1 MIKKYTTLFIAI
13 ASISGCASTA
23 NLSENEVSDRFPNL
37 NTLGT
42 DLHKADDLEVDMLAE
57 SSFTEAT
64 KYFIEAQAA
73 ATKGSSGTD
82 KLIKEGQD
90 SLELAKISAKKAS
103 YELNDVMAARQRA
116 LGAGAKTKSPKAFA
130 DADSELHYLGNL
142 VAEDRVAKV
151 RESRQEL
158 RATYRQLEV
167 KALKSATGQQA
178 EERIS
183 AAKAANADKRAPL
196 TFKQAKDELSL
207 SRSVLEVDP
216 DATDKAAVHAQTAY
230 DLAGKT
236 MQITEVIRELEQSDM
251 TDEEVVLWYQRQLS
265 TAVQPVIE
273 SLDFSMAN
281 RDVVAKVRKELDRLS
296 GDAKASE
303 ASLIALNEQHRKTLA
318 EKDRIIGDLKA
329 TSSADKKKQADMES
343 RFRVV
348 QNMFKAQEAEVY
360 RQGNN
365 VLIRAFGFNFRSG
378 HSEIQSDN
386 FPLLNKLTKA
396 IGQFPASSIEV
407 SGHTDNRGADEMNL
421 DLSTER
427 AKKVASFMTEVGGIE
442 RRRIK
447 SFGYGETRPLAS
459 NETEAGRAS
468 NRRVEF
474 LIINQ

>member
-1 MIKKYTTLFIAI
+1 MIKKYTTLFIAV
-13 ASISGCASTA
+13 ATLSGCASTA
-23 NLSENEVSDRFPNL
+23 TLSEGEVSDRYPGL
-37 NTLGT
+37 NALGD
-42 DLHKADDLEVDMLAE
+42 DLLMADDQEVDMLAE
-57 SSFTEAT
+57 RSYIAATE
-64 KYFIEAQAA
+64 YFVEAQSSAI
-73 ATKGSSGTD
+73 KGGSNTD
-82 KLIKEGQD
+82 KLIKEGQV
-90 SLELAKISAKKAS
+90 SLALAKASAKKAS
-103 YELNDVMAARQRA
+103 YELNDVMVARQRA

-130 DADSELHYLGNL
+130 EADSELHYLGNL

-216 DATDKAAVHAQTAY
+216 DATDKAAAHAQTAY
-230 DLAGKT
+230 DLAGKAT
-236 MQITEVIRELEQSDM
+236 QITEVIRELDQSDM
-251 TDEEVVLWYQRQLS
+251 TDEEIVLWYQRQLS
-265 TAVQPVIE
+265 TAVAPVVE
-273 SLDFSMAN
+273 PLDFSMAN
-281 RDVVAKVRKELDRLS
+281 RDVVAKVRKDLERLS

-329 TSSADKKKQADMES
+329 TSSADKQKQAEMEA

-348 QNMFKAQEAEVY
+348 QNMFKPQEAEVY

-378 HSEIQSDN
+378 QSEIQSEN
-386 FPLLNKLTKA
+386 FVLLNKLTKA
-396 IGQFPASSIEV
+396 IGQFPASTIEV
-407 SGHTDNRGADEMNL
+407 SGHTDNRGADALNL
-421 DLSTER
+421 DLSAER

-447 SFGYGETRPLAS
+447 SFGYGETRPLAT
-459 NETEAGRAS
+459 NETEEGRAS

>member
-1 MIKKYTTLFIAI
+1 MIKKYTTLFIAV
-13 ASISGCASTA
+13 AALSGCASTA
-23 NLSENEVSDRFPNL
+23 TLSESEVSDRYPGL
-37 NTLGT
+37 NALGD
-42 DLHKADDLEVDMLAE
+42 DLLKADDQEVDMLAE
-57 SSFTEAT
+57 RRYTEAT
-64 KYFIEAQAA
+64 DFFLEAQDSAA
-73 ATKGSSGTD
+73 KGASNTE
-82 KLIKEGQD
+82 KLIKEG
-90 SLELAKISAKKAS
+90 EVALATAKASAKKAS
-103 YELNDVMAARQRA
+103 YELNDVMVARQRA
-116 LGAGAKTKSPKAFA
+116 LGAGAKSKSPKAFA
-130 DADSELHYLGNL
+130 EADSELHYLGNL

-183 AAKAANADKRAPL
+183 AAKAANADKRAPI

-207 SRSVLEVDP
+207 SRSVLEVDA
-216 DATDKAAVHAQTAY
+216 DATDKAAAHAQKAY
-230 DLAGKT
+230 DLAGKA

-251 TDEEVVLWYQRQLS
+251 SDEEVVLWYQRQLS
-265 TAVQPVIE
+265 TAVAPAVQ

-281 RDVVAKVRKELDRLS
+281 RDVVAKVRKELDRLA

-329 TSSADKKKQADMES
+329 TSSADKKQQAEMDS
-343 RFRVV
+343 RFKLV

-378 HSEIQSDN
+378 QSEIQSDN
-386 FPLLNKLTKA
+386 FALLNKLTKA
-396 IGQFPASSIEV
+396 INVFPASKIEI
-407 SGHTDNRGADEMNL
+407 SGHTDNRGADELNL

-427 AKKVASFMTEVGGIE
+427 AKKVASFMTEVGGIDS
-442 RRRIK
+442 RRIK
-447 SFGYGETRPLAS
+447 SFGYGESRPLAS
-459 NETEAGRAS
+459 NETEEGRAS

>member
-1 MIKKYTTLFIAI
+1 MIKQYTTLFIAV
-13 ASISGCASTA
+13 AALSGCASTA
-23 NLSENEVSDRFPNL
+23 TLTDTQVSDRYPEL
-37 NTLGT
+37 KTLGN
-42 DLHKADDLEVDMLAE
+42 DLREADDLEVDMLAE
-57 SSFTEAT
+57 RSYTEAAD
-64 KYFIEAQAA
+64 YFAEAQTSAI
-73 ATKGSSGTD
+73 KGASNTNN
-82 KLIKEGQD
+82 LIKDGQD
-90 SLELAKISAKKAS
+90 SLLIAKLSAKKAS

-130 DADSELHYLGNL
+130 EAEAELHYLGNL
-142 VAEDRVAKV
+142 VADDRVAKV

-158 RATYRQLEV
+158 RTMYRQLEV

-178 EERIS
+178 EERIK
-183 AAKAANADKRAPL
+183 AAKVANADKRAPL
-196 TFKQAKDELSL
+196 TFKQAKDELAL
-207 SRSVLEVDP
+207 SRSVLEVDA
-216 DATDKAAVHAQTAY
+216 DATDKAAVHAQKAY
-230 DLAGKT
+230 DLAGKA

-265 TAVQPVIE
+265 TAVAPAVE

-281 RDVVAKVRKELDRLS
+281 RDVVAKVRKELERIN

-329 TSSADKKKQADMES
+329 TSSADKKKQAEMES

-378 HSEIQSDN
+378 QSEIQSDN
-386 FPLLNKLTKA
+386 FALLNKLTKA
-396 IGQFPASSIEV
+396 IGQFPASTIEV
-407 SGHTDNRGADEMNL
+407 SGHTDNRGADELNL
-421 DLSTER
+421 DLSTDR

-442 RRRIK
+442 SRRIK

-459 NETEAGRAS
+459 NETEEGRAS